1 MPDTVTLARPVVIAG
16 YVAPVPVT
24 GKPARPLLPIDLR
37 FAGTHQITGTTKN
50 TPATP
55 VSRRVRLH
63 DQRTGDPVREV
74 WSDAAG
80 VYSFTHIRAGL
91 YYITGF
97 DHTGLYGGVIET
109 DVTPEPMP

>member
-1 MPDTVTLARPVVIAG
+1 MDVQDG
-16 YVAPVPVT
+16 
-24 GKPARPLLPIDLR
+24 GLL
-37 FAGTHQITGTTKN
+37 QITGTTKN

-63 DQRTGDPVREV
+63 DQRTGRVVREV

-80 VYSFTHIRAGL
+80 VYSFTGIRSGL

-109 DVTPEPMP
+109 DVTPEVPA